1 MRLRSLTKHVKDQNW
16 FAVGLDFFIVVFGV
30 FVGLQVQQWALE
42 RQRQNSEG
50 QYLMRLHGEVELLI
64 ASRASYDRTRPR
76 ASALLGE
83 AVDILASGS
92 DAIQLSPAHC
102 SAIATSSKMTIPP
115 ADLPTVRE
123 LLSSGRLDIIL
134 SIDVREA
141 ILIYTQHVARARDL
155 ITGMADQSEDL
166 SRRYPALIKVHYGSA
181 PDRPDRVWLNPVCD
195 TTAMGKD
202 IAFLNAL
209 GANAYQYNVYTD
221 RAVLPVSR
229 ELAKL
234 HETLD
239 QALGIK
245 HVEVGTVP

>member
-1 MRLRSLTKHVKDQNW
+1 MILRRITKHVKDQNW

-64 ASRASYDRTRPR
+64 ASRASYDETRPR
-76 ASALLGE
+76 FSGLLGE

-92 DAIQLSPAHC
+92 DDIKLTQAHC
-102 SAIATSSKMTIPP
+102 DAIAGSSHMTTPP
-115 ADLPTVRE
+115 ADLPTIRE
-123 LLSSGRLDIIL
+123 LLSSGRLDQIQ
-134 SIDVREA
+134 SIDVRAA
-141 ILIYTQHVARARDL
+141 ILVYTQHVARARDL
-155 ITGMADQSEDL
+155 IAAISDHAEDL
-166 SRRYPALIKVHYGSA
+166 SRHFPALIKVHYGPD
-181 PDRPDRVWLNPVCD
+181 PDRTDRVWINPVCD
-195 TTAMGKD
+195 TLAMSKD
-202 IAFLNAL
+202 IAFLNGL
-209 GANAYQYNVYTD
+209 GLNAYQYKVYTD

-239 QALGIK
+239 QALDIK
-245 HVEVGTVP
+245 HDGAAAVP

>member
-1 MRLRSLTKHVKDQNW
+1 MLLRRITKHVKDQNW

-50 QYLMRLHGEVELLI
+50 QYLMRLHGEVELLM
-64 ASRASYDRTRPR
+64 ASRASYDETRPR
-76 ASALLGE
+76 FSGLLGE

-92 DAIQLSPAHC
+92 DDIKLSSAHC
-102 SAIATSSKMTIPP
+102 DAITTSSYVTIPP
-115 ADLPTVRE
+115 EDLPTIRE
-123 LLSSGRLDIIL
+123 LLSSGRLDQIL

-155 ITGMADQSEDL
+155 ITAIATHGEDL
-166 SRRYPALIKVHYGSA
+166 SRRYPALIKVHYGPSSIGA
-181 PDRPDRVWLNPVCD
+181 DGVWLNPVCD
-195 TTAMGKD
+195 TLAMGKD

-209 GANAYQYNVYTD
+209 GVNAYQYNVYTD

>member
-1 MRLRSLTKHVKDQNW
+1 MILRRITKNIKDQNW

-64 ASRASYDRTRPR
+64 ASRAGYDRTRPR
-76 ASALLGE
+76 VSAHLGE

-92 DAIQLSPAHC
+92 DGIQLTPVHC
-102 SAIATSSKMTIPP
+102 SAIAASPQMTIPP

-123 LLSSGRLDIIL
+123 LLSSGRLDQIL
-134 SIDVREA
+134 SVDVREA

-155 ITGMADQSEDL
+155 IAGMVGQSEDL
-166 SRRYPALIKVHYGSA
+166 SRRYPALIKVHYGPAS
-181 PDRPDRVWLNPVCD
+181 DRPGRVWLNPVCD
-195 TTAMGKD
+195 TLAMGKD

-209 GANAYQYNVYTD
+209 GANAYQYKVYTD

-245 HVEVGTVP
+245 HDGAAVP